1 MDDRALMENMLM
13 LEKGACD
20 LFMHGTLESSSPNV
34 HHAFSC
40 SLNTALQMQ
49 EQIYEKMQE
58 KGWYPTTQVDNQKL
72 DAVRQK
78 FQFANG

>member
-1 MDDRALMENMLM
+1 MDDRELMENMLM

-20 LFMHGTLESSSPNV
+20 LMMHGTIESCSPDV

-40 SLNTALQMQ
+40 SLNSSLQMQ

-58 KGWYPTTQVDNQKL
+58 KGWYPMQQADRQKIEQ
-72 DAVRQK
+72 VRQK
-78 FQFANG
+78 FCC

>member
-1 MDDRALMENMLM
+1 MDDRPLMENMLI

-20 LFMHGTLESSSPNV
+20 LLMHGTIESASPDV

-40 SLNTALQMQ
+40 SLNSSLQMQ

-58 KGWYPTTQVDNQKL
+58 KGWYPMQQADRQKIEQ
-72 DAVRQK
+72 VRQK
-78 FQFANG
+78 FCC

>member
-1 MDDRALMENMLM
+1 MDDRQLMENMLI

-20 LFMHGTLESSSPNV
+20 LLMHGTLESSSPDV

-40 SLNTALQMQ
+40 SLNTSLQMQ

-58 KGWYPTTQVDNQKL
+58 KGWYPSTQAERQKM
-72 DAVRQK
+72 DAVKQK
-78 FQFANG
+78 FQNIG

>member
-1 MDDRALMENMLM
+1 MDDRQLMENMLM

-20 LFMHGTLESSSPNV
+20 LLMHGTLESSSPDV

-40 SLNTALQMQ
+40 SLNSSLQMQ

-58 KGWYPTTQVDNQKL
+58 KGWYPTTQVERQKM
-72 DAVRQK
+72 DTVKQK
-78 FQFANG
+78 FQNIG